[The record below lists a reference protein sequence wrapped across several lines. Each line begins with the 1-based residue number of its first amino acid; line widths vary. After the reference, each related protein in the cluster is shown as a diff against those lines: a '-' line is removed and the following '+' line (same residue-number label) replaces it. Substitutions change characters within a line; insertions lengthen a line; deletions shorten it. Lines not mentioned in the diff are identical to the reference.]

1 MALKLNLLAPSGA
14 LWKGFGNALESLS
27 TTCELANKL
36 GTILRQLFGNPSELV
51 SNFWLERT
59 SALQAA
65 YGNFQLLDCNKFMCC
80 FNARTL
86 FLCTEIS
93 HDKHNKVC
101 LEQTLHYLQT
111 SRGIHFN
118 LLDSTIL
125 VMCTNILQFQ
135 LDLGTLS
142 SEREYVLVLFDPG
155 LSVSAMKRLPCN
167 IIKHNLW

>member
-1 MALKLNLLAPSGA
+1 
-14 LWKGFGNALESLS
+14 
-27 TTCELANKL
+27 
-36 GTILRQLFGNPSELV
+36 
-51 SNFWLERT
+51 
-59 SALQAA
+59 
-65 YGNFQLLDCNKFMCC
+65 MCC

-86 FLCTEIS
+86 FLCKENS
-93 HDKHNKVC
+93 HDKHNTVY
-101 LEQTLHYLQT
+101 LEQTLHYLQP

-118 LLDSTIL
+118 VLDSTIL

-142 SEREYVLVLFDPG
+142 SKREYVLVLFDPG